1 MQVKLYKIMC
11 TTPSGG
17 HWFLRS
23 EYREGGIGGDWTE
36 YTLYSTGEA
45 DRANSYSLK
54 GAAELVIFSFREHH
68 PKSLYAYRPGRG
80 MRVQCDRLTLQ
91 VVEFVAEVKD

>member
-1 MQVKLYKIMC
+1 MQIKLYKIMC

-23 EYREGGIGGDWTE
+23 EYMEGGIDGDWTR
-36 YTLYSTGEA
+36 YTLYSKEEA
-45 DRANSYSLK
+45 DHANSYSLK
-54 GAAELVIFSFREHH
+54 GTAELAIYDFRERH
-68 PKSLYAYRPGRG
+68 PESLYASKPGRG
-80 MRVQCDRLTLQ
+80 MRVQYDRLTPQ